1 MALTFSDAGS
11 AASSSAPSS
20 FSFTPTQASGDVFI
34 VHICLSDSGRTISPP
49 SGWTAA
55 YNSGGPEA
63 GQQAAVF
70 YKQVNGS
77 EPTPFTFSW
86 TGGGSNHAST
96 AMRIHG
102 DAGSVTL
109 EDFTVS
115 TTATDGASPYTTASI
130 SVDSHYV
137 VYGIAGEGT
146 AASITWSQAHGDTE
160 IADVTSG
167 SGTGESAAC
176 YRSASTLSGSVSRT
190 MTASAND
197 RFAAL
202 WWIAEVVES
211 SGASSAN
218 AGNSATSSVASTPLA
233 RVGAAAGL
241 AR

>member
-1 MALTFSDAGS
+1 MSEGA
-11 AASSSAPSS
+11 
-20 FSFTPTQASGDVFI
+20 
-34 VHICLSDSGRTISPP
+34 ISPWFP
-49 SGWTAA
+49 EQDRIRLAVLGKLIEECTVLAGRAA
-55 YNSGGPEA
+55 R
-63 GQQAAVF
+63 
-70 YKQVNGS
+70 
-77 EPTPFTFSW
+77 
-86 TGGGSNHAST
+86 TGIVG
-96 AMRIHG
+96 
-102 DAGSVTL
+102 L
-109 EDFTVS
+109 
-115 TTATDGASPYTTASI
+115 
-130 SVDSHYV
+130 
-137 VYGIAGEGT
+137 AGEGT
-146 AASITWSQAHGDTE
+146 AASITWSQAHGDTG